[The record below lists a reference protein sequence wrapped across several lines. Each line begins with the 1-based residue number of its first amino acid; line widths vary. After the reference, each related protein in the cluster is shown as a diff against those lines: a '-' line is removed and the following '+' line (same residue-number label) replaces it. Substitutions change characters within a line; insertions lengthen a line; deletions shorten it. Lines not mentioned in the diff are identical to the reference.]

1 MTKQCLRLLFVVLC
15 VLVAS
20 AVPAAAQTVDPLT
33 SQANKAFQIAAN
45 HDGLLTASYRLYI
58 DGAWVVS
65 QDVSALAGGVITFS
79 LGGLPKGVHVFY
91 VEAIGTEQD
100 PETGLFWAVAS
111 DALTVTFVAGKPN
124 KPVNLRIVR

>member
-1 MTKQCLRLLFVVLC
+1 MTRQYLRLLFAVVC

-20 AVPAAAQTVDPLT
+20 AVPVGAQTVDPVPF
-33 SQANKAFQIAAN
+33 QANKAFRVSAD
-45 HDGLLTASYRLYI
+45 HDGLVTASYRLYI
-58 DGAWVVS
+58 DGAWVLS
-65 QDVSALAGGVITFS
+65 QDVTQLAGGVITFS

-100 PETGLFWAVAS
+100 IVTGAFYAVAS
-111 DALTVTFVAGKPN
+111 ETLTVTFVAGKPN